1 MLLPNLFVTLVLIG
15 NGDPVQGPDF
25 SNQNAQSAPAMQVA
39 SAPQGIA
46 SALHGYD
53 SPVLDD
59 GTEGSMDCKAPGTD
73 AEAAPS
79 AREKIRLATTEL
91 LALFSAEDLLGSQDL
106 GLDCL
111 SNEIGAEWSH
121 DEIVAEWSHEEEFT
135 SYDTHGDLVSGID
148 ALASTEMEW
157 SRHAIQRGETLSSLW
172 NPVWNL
178 PTATLYRLL
187 NDRDSARALNRLRVG
202 QEIEWRVD
210 PEGKLERL
218 RLWTSAS
225 EGMEWVRRTD
235 EYDFDLAKIRNQSE
249 ITHVVVSTTVRGN
262 VSSTLAALPE
272 LSRSSA
278 AALSVLLDR
287 HLPLR
292 ERAREGDEF
301 TLLIE
306 QEHLSGDT
314 DPHAVRLLAFDYRGQ
329 SLNMTAARHS
339 NGRYYRPDGSSL
351 LPPFDRRPFTGSYRI
366 SSSFDTRRRHPVTGR
381 VAPHNGTDF
390 AMPIG
395 TPIVAPA
402 DGVVTRVDYGPYNG
416 RFIVLSH
423 GQGYSTV
430 YLHLQRALVQ
440 QGQRVERGQRIALS
454 GNTGRTTGPHLHYEL
469 HVNGRP
475 VDAMR
480 AELPSSD
487 SLAGDELRQFQASSA
502 TLLSDLRRGTGSQQL
517 ALQP

>member
-25 SNQNAQSAPAMQVA
+25 SSSNAQTAPYVQVA
-39 SAPQGIA
+39 SA
-46 SALHGYD
+46 LR
-53 SPVLDD
+53 DD
-59 GTEGSMDCKAPGTD
+59 GSSVADSGSGPYMDCTARTTD
-73 AEAAPS
+73 TDSVPS
-79 AREKIRLATTEL
+79 AREQIRLATTEL
-91 LALFSAEDLLGSQDL
+91 LALVGAERLIGSSDQY
-106 GLDCL
+106 LDCL
-111 SNEIGAEWSH
+111 SYDSDAEWS
-121 DEIVAEWSHEEEFT
+121 EEEEFT
-135 SYDTHGDLVSGID
+135 SYDTHGDLVSGVD

-157 SRHAIQRGETLSSLW
+157 SRHAIQRGETLSGLW

-187 NDRDSARALNRLRVG
+187 EDRDSARALNRLRVG

-225 EGMEWVRRTD
+225 EGMEWVRRT
-235 EYDFDLAKIRNQSE
+235 EEHQFDLARIRNQSE
-249 ITHVVVSTTVRGN
+249 ITHIVVSSEVRGN
-262 VSSTLAALPE
+262 VSSTLAEIPE
-272 LSRSSA
+272 LSRSGA

-306 QEHLSGDT
+306 QERLSGDT

-339 NGRYYRPDGSSL
+339 NGRYYRPDGTSL
-351 LPPFDRRPFTGSYRI
+351 LPPFDRRPFSGSYRI

-390 AMPIG
+390 AMPVG

-440 QGQRVERGQRIALS
+440 QGQRIERGQRIALS

-487 SLAGDELRQFQASSA
+487 SLTGDELRQFQASSA
-502 TLLSDLRRGTGSQQL
+502 TLLSELRRGTGSRQV
-517 ALQP
+517 AMQP

>member
-1 MLLPNLFVTLVLIG
+1 MLLSNLFVTLVLIG
-15 NGDPVQGPDF
+15 NGEPLQDPDF
-25 SNQNAQSAPAMQVA
+25 SVGGLERSVVMHASDPLTTLHHARTSLPHEYGVNCAEGESRTGAP
-39 SAPQGIA
+39 
-46 SALHGYD
+46 
-53 SPVLDD
+53 
-59 GTEGSMDCKAPGTD
+59 T
-73 AEAAPS
+73 S
-79 AREKIRLATTEL
+79 AREQIRIAASEL
-91 LALFSAEDLLGSQDL
+91 LALFGVSEEPGLLSSDI
-106 GLDCL
+106 DCL
-111 SNEIGAEWSH
+111 DRNHGGIWGSE
-121 DEIVAEWSHEEEFT
+121 DEFT

-148 ALASTEMEW
+148 VLASTEMEW
-157 SRHAIQRGETLSSLW
+157 SRHVVRRGETLSGLW

-187 NDRDSARALNRLRVG
+187 EDRDHARALNRLRVG

-210 PEGKLERL
+210 PQGNLERL

-225 EGMEWVRRTD
+225 EGMEWVRKTD
-235 EYDFDLAKIRNQSE
+235 EYQFDVAKIRNQSE
-249 ITHVVVSTTVRGN
+249 INHIVVSSEVRGN
-262 VSSTLAALPE
+262 VSSTLAELPE
-272 LSRSSA
+272 LSRSAA

-306 QEHLSGDT
+306 QERLSGDT

-339 NGRYYRPDGSSL
+339 NGRYYRPDGTSL
-351 LPPFDRRPFTGSYRI
+351 LPPFDRRPFSGNYRI

-390 AMPIG
+390 AMPVG

-402 DGVVTRVDYGPYNG
+402 DGIVTRVDYGPYNG

-487 SLAGDELRQFQASSA
+487 SLTGDELRQFQASA
-502 TLLSDLRRGTGSQQL
+502 GTLLSELRRGNASRQV
-517 ALQP
+517 AMQP